1 MIKKIDH
8 IGIAVRNIDSRI
20 ESLKKIFEF
29 SDFYLEVV
37 EEQKVQIATFKV
49 GDIKIELI
57 EPTSEDSPIHK
68 FLEKRGEG
76 IHHIA
81 FEVKGIAEELE
92 RLSKANIR
100 LINQIPTK
108 GANNMQI
115 AFLHPK
121 STYGILIELCEK
133 I

>member
-8 IGIAVRNIDSRI
+8 IGIAVKSI
-20 ESLKKIFEF
+20 ESSLANLKKIFSLF
-29 SDFYLEVV
+29 DLHLEVV
-37 EEQKVQIATFKV
+37 EEQKVKIASFKV
-49 GDIKIELI
+49 GNVKIELT

-81 FEVKGIAEELE
+81 FEVVGIAEELK
-92 RLSKANIR
+92 RLSELNIH
-100 LINQIPTK
+100 LINSVPTL
-108 GANNMQI
+108 GAHNMQI

-121 STYGILIELCEK
+121 STNGVLIEFCEK
-133 I
+133 

>member
-8 IGIAVRNIDSRI
+8 IGIAVKSI
-20 ESLKKIFEF
+20 ESSLENLKKIFNVENIHF
-29 SDFYLEVV
+29 EVV
-37 EEQKVQIATFKV
+37 EEQKVTIASFFV
-49 GDIKIELI
+49 GDVRIELT
-57 EPTSEDSPIHK
+57 EPTSEDSPIAK

-81 FEVKGIAEELE
+81 FEVQGISDELQK
-92 RLSKANIR
+92 LSLANIQ
-100 LINQIPTK
+100 LINSNPTI
-108 GANNMQI
+108 GAHNMQI

-121 STYGILIELCEK
+121 STSGILIELCEK